1 MGPRP
6 RNGDPATKEH
16 GRVTQ
21 RMGRIGDRTPQ
32 GHCPGPRRATRKVIA
47 RAGEHWQTRFAS
59 GVSLRMALKT
69 APVVETITEDDVEL
83 DPGKHAHIVVTK
95 PGETAT
101 AVVLEARIMGTPVEA
116 LCGHVFVPQ
125 RDPLQLP
132 ICPKCKEIY
141 DLMRMMNEHLHET
154 PGS

>member
-1 MGPRP
+1 MEKVSLALR
-6 RNGDPATKEH
+6 RLHTGDRLVALGTL
-16 GRVTQ
+16 GDVRVTS
-21 RMGRIGDRTPQ
+21 
-32 GHCPGPRRATRKVIA
+32 GPP
-47 RAGEHWQTRFAS
+47 
-59 GVSLRMALKT
+59 GVSWRMALKT
-69 APVVETITEDDVEL
+69 APVTTTITEDDTEL

-101 AVVLEARIMGTPVEA
+101 AVVLEARIMGTPIEA

-154 PGS
+154 PRS

>member
-1 MGPRP
+1 MGAYRYAMP
-6 RNGDPATKEH
+6 
-16 GRVTQ
+16 
-21 RMGRIGDRTPQ
+21 
-32 GHCPGPRRATRKVIA
+32 
-47 RAGEHWQTRFAS
+47 
-59 GVSLRMALKT
+59 LRT
-69 APVVETITEDDVEL
+69 APVIETITEDDLEL

>member
-1 MGPRP
+1 MRSSRGGSAELPGGPV
-6 RNGDPATKEH
+6 GD
-16 GRVTQ
+16 
-21 RMGRIGDRTPQ
+21 
-32 GHCPGPRRATRKVIA
+32 
-47 RAGEHWQTRFAS
+47 HWQTRFGS

-69 APVVETITEDDVEL
+69 APVVETITEEDVEL

-101 AVVLEARIMGTPVEA
+101 AVVLEARIMGTPIEA

-154 PGS
+154 PRS